1 MTMLKNDFYPLL
13 RIDVRGAAMA
23 KTKSKLTEKEQR
35 VAIDFLEELI
45 FSNTVV
51 PEGFYDKMMKKYAL
65 MNDPFTH
72 LPCTPEEYSKN
83 SLEYDRQI
91 MIEKYGH
98 CDGLD

>member
-1 MTMLKNDFYPLL
+1 
-13 RIDVRGAAMA
+13 MA

-51 PEGFYDKMMKKYAL
+51 PEGFYDKKIKKYAL

-83 SLEYDRQI
+83 SLEYDRQT

-98 CDGLD
+98 CDGLE